1 MDENKRINLNDKIE
15 VTLTNPQ
22 QENYDEIS
30 LKELILVLLKGKKLI
45 VGLTLLITAL
55 VFVGSVMGPKLLS
68 DSVGEIK
75 TAITYNGGISADIN
89 EIRSP
94 AVLKP
99 VIDNLGLD
107 EYDISVDDLRR
118 NIYFEALI
126 PDRIVEKME
135 QLKDVVDDEFR
146 IQQLDEL
153 SYSASEYIVT
163 LNLHKDLGL
172 DAYKGREVLD
182 AIIRSYEGWYYKEY
196 VNRAVLTNVL
206 SDIDM
211 DNYDYPEIIEIFDG
225 QFGTIYSYLNAKII
239 EDAEFRSST
248 TGMTFAELKQVVE
261 LVDNIELKKA
271 DAIIGAYNLTKD
283 KDKLLKLYEYQIA
296 NYEMLNKKKTDEM
309 AIVNRMIDSYIKD
322 PSAVIFSSTLNTT
335 NGVSLDN
342 EDQYYNS
349 LIKSYTEASVVA
361 INALNDIE
369 LINFKIAKLSDDE
382 TESALKLDA
391 VEEVNLLNNRIYYK
405 LNYWIDQ
412 INSTLEEYD
421 YNRFYKSTLRQLT
434 PSESY
439 SVIDTNVKL
448 NTAVGMVLGLMISV
462 FMVFFRSYMKNE

>member
-1 MDENKRINLNDKIE
+1 
-15 VTLTNPQ
+15 
-22 QENYDEIS
+22 
-30 LKELILVLLKGKKLI
+30 
-45 VGLTLLITAL
+45 
-55 VFVGSVMGPKLLS
+55 
-68 DSVGEIK
+68 
-75 TAITYNGGISADIN
+75 
-89 EIRSP
+89 
-94 AVLKP
+94 
-99 VIDNLGLD
+99 
-107 EYDISVDDLRR
+107 
-118 NIYFEALI
+118 
-126 PDRIVEKME
+126 
-135 QLKDVVDDEFR
+135 
-146 IQQLDEL
+146 
-153 SYSASEYIVT
+153 
-163 LNLHKDLGL
+163 
-172 DAYKGREVLD
+172 
-182 AIIRSYEGWYYKEY
+182 
-196 VNRAVLTNVL
+196 
-206 SDIDM
+206 
-211 DNYDYPEIIEIFDG
+211 
-225 QFGTIYSYLNAKII
+225 
-239 EDAEFRSST
+239 
-248 TGMTFAELKQVVE
+248 MTFAELKQVVG

-342 EDQYYNS
+342 EDKYYNS

>member
-1 MDENKRINLNDKIE
+1 MDDNNRMNFNDKIE

-30 LKELILVLLKGKKLI
+30 LKEIILVLLKGKRLI
-45 VGLTLLITAL
+45 IVFTLLITIL
-55 VFVGSVMGPKLLS
+55 VFVGSVMGPGLLS

-75 TAITYNGGISADIN
+75 TVITYNGGISADIN

-126 PDRIVEKME
+126 PDRIVEKMA
-135 QLKDVVDDEFR
+135 QLKDVKDDEFR
-146 IQQLDEL
+146 IQQLEEL

-163 LNLHKDLGL
+163 LNLDKKLGI
-172 DAYKGREVLD
+172 DPYKGREVLD

-196 VNRAVLTNVL
+196 VNRTVLTNVL
-206 SDIDM
+206 SDINM
-211 DNYDYPEIIEIFDG
+211 DSYDYPEIIEIFEG
-225 QFGTIYSYLNAKII
+225 QLSTVYSYLNTKIA
-239 EDAEFRSST
+239 EDPEFRSST
-248 TGMTFAELKQVVE
+248 TGMTFDELRQVVG
-261 LVDNIELKKA
+261 LVDKIDLSRAN
-271 DAIIGAYNLTKD
+271 AIIGAYNLTKD
-283 KDKLLKLYEYQIA
+283 KDKLLKLYEYQIT
-296 NYEMLNKKKTDEM
+296 NYEILNKKKTDEM
-309 AIVNRMIDSYIKD
+309 TIINRMIDTYIKD
-322 PSAVIFSSTLNTT
+322 PSAVIFSSTLNAT

-349 LIKSYTEASVVA
+349 LIKDYTEAGVIA

-369 LINFKIAKLSDDE
+369 FIKFKINKLSDDE
-382 TESALKLDA
+382 IGSALKQDA
-391 VEEVNLLNNRIYYK
+391 VVEVDLLNERINFK

-412 INSTLEEYD
+412 INLTLEEYD

-448 NTAVGMVLGLMISV
+448 NTAIGLVLGLMISV

>member
-1 MDENKRINLNDKIE
+1 MDENNRINLNDKIE

-45 VGLTLLITAL
+45 IGLTLLITAL

-68 DSVGEIK
+68 DSAGEIK

-135 QLKDVVDDEFR
+135 QLKDVTDDEFR

-211 DNYDYPEIIEIFDG
+211 DNYDYPEIVEIFDG

-239 EDAEFRSST
+239 EDVDFRSST
-248 TGMTFAELKQVVE
+248 IGMTFAELKQVVE

-283 KDKLLKLYEYQIA
+283 KDKLLKLYEYQIK

-309 AIVNRMIDSYIKD
+309 AIVNRMIDTYIKD
-322 PSAVIFSSTLNTT
+322 PSAVIFSSTMNTT
-335 NGVSLDN
+335 NGVSLDS

-349 LIKSYTEASVVA
+349 LIKDYTEASVVA

-369 LINFKIAKLSDDE
+369 LIKFKIDKLSDDE

-448 NTAVGMVLGLMISV
+448 NTAIGMVLGLMISM